1 MRFNAPKNTTW
12 LISAILIALGIFLRL
27 VNIPVASSFDFL
39 LVTCGG
45 IMMLLGTL
53 FSKL

>member
-12 LISAILIALGIFLRL
+12 LISFILIAVGIFLRL
-27 VNIPVASSFDFL
+27 VHIPVASNFDFL

-45 IMMLLGTL
+45 VMLLLGTL